1 MMLCGKQFDAKYWSG
16 ERRDQVEPFYF
27 GRALDAFRVKWSWQ
41 HLPLMG
47 LPDSNLNTYRKRK
60 QSKYVLTDAMKICY
74 PGYPSNQMWRD
85 SQRRFQ

>member
-47 LPDSNLNTYRKRK
+47 ASGFK
-60 QSKYVLTDAMKICY
+60 S
-74 PGYPSNQMWRD
+74 
-85 SQRRFQ
+85 